1 MSKGG
6 RQKVDRRAIAAA
18 NGYIRGA
25 NREQDQNRCE
35 YHYPDESLT
44 LQDKAS
50 EEDKK
55 LRVKGLRIGQPVP
68 DLAMVKDFIHFYIF
82 SSHGIISLHPTKSSV
97 LNFVER
103 FFAGFTRLTKSVFDK
118 KDTQGVYRWI
128 AKSLVKEGI
137 IEDKR

>member
-44 LQDKAS
+44 LQDKVLSVYILHLKRIRSS
-50 EEDKK
+50 ELK
-55 LRVKGLRIGQPVP
+55 
-68 DLAMVKDFIHFYIF
+68 A
-82 SSHGIISLHPTKSSV
+82 
-97 LNFVER
+97 
-103 FFAGFTRLTKSVFDK
+103 FA
-118 KDTQGVYRWI
+118 
-128 AKSLVKEGI
+128 
-137 IEDKR
+137 